1 MYIVYVFTVFTV
13 KQPSARPH
21 IDRPRGTAGM
31 RKGGKLV
38 INATPLGMHSMSIF
52 TVLPPPPLPPFIARF
67 AVSAF
72 PHASDFSNFPLQ
84 FLYFS
89 PACCVCF
96 IYVNFCAAKA
106 KAAVANET
114 AMRNGAK
121 NQKRLSLARGK
132 TLWLIFPR
140 GELYFLFFSLYPVTS
155 GKRE

>member
-13 KQPSARPH
+13 EQPPARPH

-84 FLYFS
+84 FLYFFS
-89 PACCVCF
+89 
-96 IYVNFCAAKA
+96 
-106 KAAVANET
+106 
-114 AMRNGAK
+114 
-121 NQKRLSLARGK
+121 RLLR
-132 TLWLIFPR
+132 L
-140 GELYFLFFSLYPVTS
+140 LYLCQFLCSQS
-155 GKRE
+155 QSRSCE

>member
-13 KQPSARPH
+13 EQPPARPH

-52 TVLPPPPLPPFIARF
+52 TVLPPSPLPPFIARF

-84 FLYFS
+84 FLYFFL
-89 PACCVCF
+89 PL
-96 IYVNFCAAKA
+96 AAFALFMSIFVQPKP
-106 KAAVANET
+106 KPQLR
-114 AMRNGAK
+114 MRL
-121 NQKRLSLARGK
+121 R
-132 TLWLIFPR
+132 
-140 GELYFLFFSLYPVTS
+140 
-155 GKRE
+155 